1 MKDFFYSLYWKISAV
16 FLLILLVISAV
27 YIYISV
33 NTAEMYFQETRQKL
47 DIKIASHISGEAEFF
62 KDDSVNFN
70 AMKNIFHDVMV
81 INPSLEVYLLDTK
94 GNILAFDADSGEVKL
109 KKIPLEPIQQFISSK
124 EEAFLLAPDPKN
136 PGKEKPISAA
146 KVYDNGKFKGYI
158 YVILGGQEYEN
169 ASQLLFGS
177 YILRLGVRS
186 MIITLF
192 TAAIFGFFA
201 IGFII
206 RNLRKIIIVI
216 RDFQKGNLKARIRLK
231 SKGELQEFAQ
241 SFNDMADTIVSS
253 IDEIKLMDNMRRN
266 LVANVSHD
274 LRTPLSIISGYV
286 ETILIKDDKLSPEER
301 KKYLNTILSST
312 GRLQLL
318 VEELFE
324 LSKLEAKETKP
335 KKEPFPLAELLQDV
349 HQKNLIIARKKNIT
363 LTLTIEDDLP
373 FIFADISMMEKV
385 FQNLL
390 DNALKFTPA
399 SGVVEIKLK
408 RKNPEELIAVISDNG
423 PGIEKDQIPHIFDRY
438 HQIKRLSTEAS
449 QGTGLGL
456 TIVKKLLD
464 IQGMDISVESEIS
477 RGTSF
482 LLSIPVYSTGWFP
495 KS

>member
-1 MKDFFYSLYWKISAV
+1 MKDFFNSLFWKISAV

-62 KDDSVNFN
+62 KGDSVNYN
-70 AMKNIFHDVMV
+70 AMKNVFHNVMV
-81 INPSLEVYLLDTK
+81 INPSLEVYLLDTM
-94 GNILAFDADSGEVKL
+94 GNILAFDADSSKVKL
-109 KKIPLEPIQQFISSK
+109 KKLPLDPIQKFISSEK
-124 EEAFLLAPDPKN
+124 ETFFLAPDPKI

-146 KVYDNGKFKGYI
+146 KVYSNGKFKGYI

-186 MIITLF
+186 MIIALL
-192 TAAIFGFFA
+192 AAMIIGFFA

-206 RNLRKIIIVI
+206 RNLRKIIKVI
-216 RDFQKGNLKARIRLK
+216 RDFQDGNLNARIKLK
-231 SKGELQEFAQ
+231 SKGELQEFAR
-241 SFNDMADTIVSS
+241 SFNDMADTIVGN
-253 IDEIKLMDNMRRN
+253 IDEIKRMDNMRRD

-286 ETILIKDDKLSPEER
+286 ETILIKEDKLSPEER

-312 GRLQLL
+312 GRLQSL

-335 KKEPFPLAELLQDV
+335 EKESFSLAELLQDV
-349 HQKNLIIARKKNIT
+349 HQKNLIIALKKNIK
-363 LTLTIEDDLP
+363 LELSIEDNLP
-373 FIFADISMMEKV
+373 FIFADIRMMEKI

-390 DNALKFTPA
+390 DNALKFTPS
-399 SGVVEIKLK
+399 SGKVEIKLI
-408 RKNPEELIAVISDNG
+408 RKNPGELIAVISDSG
-423 PGIEKDQIPHIFDRY
+423 LGIEKDQIPFIFDRY
-438 HQIKRLSTEAS
+438 HQIKRVSTEAFH
-449 QGTGLGL
+449 GTGLGL
-456 TIVKKLLD
+456 TIVKKLADL
-464 IQGMDISVESEIS
+464 QGLKIHVKSEAAK
-477 RGTSF
+477 GTSF
-482 LLSIPVYSTGWFP
+482 IITITAI
-495 KS
+495 KT

>member
-1 MKDFFYSLYWKISAV
+1 MKDFFNSLFWKISAV

-47 DIKIASHISGEAEFF
+47 DIKIASHISNEADFF
-62 KDDSVNFN
+62 KGDSVNYD
-70 AMKNIFHDVMV
+70 AMRNVFHNVMV
-81 INPSLEVYLLDTK
+81 INPSLEVYLLDTN
-94 GNILAFDADSGEVKL
+94 GNILAFDADSNEVKL
-109 KKIPLEPIQQFISSK
+109 KGLPLGPIK
-124 EEAFLLAPDPKN
+124 EFVASNKETFLLAPDPKN

-146 KVYDNGKFKGYI
+146 KVYDNGTFKGYI

-186 MIITLF
+186 MIIALL
-192 TAAIFGFFA
+192 AATIIGFFA

-206 RNLRKIIIVI
+206 RNLRKIIMVI
-216 RDFQKGNLKARIRLK
+216 RDFQKGNLNARIKLK

-241 SFNDMADTIVSS
+241 SFNDMADTIVTN
-253 IDEIKLMDNMRRN
+253 IDEMKRMDNLRRD

-286 ETILIKDDKLSPEER
+286 ETILIKENNISPEER
-301 KKYLNTILSST
+301 KKYLDTILSST
-312 GRLQLL
+312 ERLQSL
-318 VEELFE
+318 VGELFE

-335 KKEPFPLAELLQDV
+335 NKESFSLAELLGDV
-349 HQKNLIIARKKNIT
+349 HQKNLIIAQKKNVK
-363 LTLTIEDDLP
+363 LNLEIEDNLP
-373 FIFADISMMEKV
+373 FIYADISMMEKI

-399 SGVVEIKLK
+399 SGEVEIKLK
-408 RKNPEELIAVISDNG
+408 RKDQNTIIAIVSDNG
-423 PGIEKDQIPHIFDRY
+423 PGIEKDQIEHIFDRY
-438 HQIKRLSTEAS
+438 HQIKRVSTETS

-456 TIVKKLLD
+456 TIVKKLID
-464 IQGMDISVESEIS
+464 IQGMSINVESELTK
-477 RGTSF
+477 GTS
-482 LLSIPVYSTGWFP
+482 LIITITASNI
-495 KS
+495 

>member
-1 MKDFFYSLYWKISAV
+1 MKDFFNSLFWKISAV

-62 KDDSVNFN
+62 RGDSVNYN
-70 AMKNIFHDVMV
+70 AMKNVFHNVMV
-81 INPSLEVYLLDTK
+81 INPSLEVYLLDTN
-94 GNILAFDADSGEVKL
+94 GNILAFDADSSLVKL
-109 KKIPLEPIQQFISSK
+109 KKLPLEPIHKFISSDK
-124 EEAFLLAPDPKN
+124 ESFLLAPDPKM

-146 KVYDNGKFKGYI
+146 KVFSNGKMKGYI

-186 MIITLF
+186 MIIALF
-192 TAAIFGFFA
+192 AATIIGFFA

-206 RNLRKIIIVI
+206 RNLRKIIRVI
-216 RDFQKGNLKARIRLK
+216 RDFRDGNLRARIKLK
-231 SKGELQEFAQ
+231 SKGELQEFAKT
-241 SFNDMADTIVSS
+241 FNDMADTIVSN
-253 IDEIKLMDNMRRN
+253 IDEIKRMDNMRRD

-274 LRTPLSIISGYV
+274 LRTPLSVISGYV
-286 ETILIKDDKLSPEER
+286 ETILIKEDKLSPSER
-301 KKYLNTILSST
+301 KKYLETILSST
-312 GRLQLL
+312 GRLQSL

-335 KKEPFPLAELLQDV
+335 ENESFSLAELLQDV
-349 HQKNLIIARKKNIT
+349 HQKNQIIAQQKEIT
-363 LTLTIEDDLP
+363 LTLEFEDNLP
-373 FIFADISMMEKV
+373 FISADIRMMEKI

-390 DNALKFTPA
+390 DNAIKFTPP
-399 SGVVEIKLK
+399 SGTVEIIIR
-408 RKNPEELIAVISDNG
+408 RKSAGMLNAVISDNG
-423 PGIEKDQIPHIFDRY
+423 PGIEKDQIPFIFDRY
-438 HQIKRLSTEAS
+438 HQIKRVSTETS

-456 TIVKKLLD
+456 TIVKKLVDL
-464 IQGMDISVESEIS
+464 QGFGISVKSEVS

-482 LLSIPVYSTGWFP
+482 TLSIPAATP
-495 KS
+495 